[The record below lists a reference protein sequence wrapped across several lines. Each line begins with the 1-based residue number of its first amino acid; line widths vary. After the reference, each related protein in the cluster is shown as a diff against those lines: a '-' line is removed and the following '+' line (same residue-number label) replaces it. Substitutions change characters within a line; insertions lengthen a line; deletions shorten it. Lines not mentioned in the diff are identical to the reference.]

1 MVQDLAYSLRLLR
14 RAPGFSAAAIVIL
27 ALAIGANTAVFSL
40 VDTLVLQP
48 RPGRVDELLG
58 VFSRDRNAP
67 DRFRDFSYPQYVDLR
82 DRAGVFDSLMA
93 HTFTTIGVRDGERMR
108 QSFASVVSANY
119 FETLGVRMAAGRA
132 FTAGEERPGAGNAV
146 AIASY
151 LTWRRAHLEPASLV
165 PPFG

>member
-1 MVQDLAYSLRLLR
+1 
-14 RAPGFSAAAIVIL
+14 VIL

-58 VFSRDRNAP
+58 VFGRDRNAP

-93 HTFTTIGVRDGERMR
+93 DTFTTIGVRDDDRLR
-108 QSFASVVSANY
+108 QSFASLVSANY
-119 FETLGVRMAAGRA
+119 FDTLGVRMAAGRA
-132 FTAGEERPGAGNAV
+132 FTAMKSG
-146 AIASY
+146 
-151 LTWRRAHLEPASLV
+151 LV
-165 PPFG
+165 PERRWRSLPI